1 MAEQKHPRLFNS
13 FVNHI
18 SDNDLTH
25 VEYAAKVEDTQLPV
39 EEQAVSV
46 KTLDPAKE
54 EVSLSQ
60 VFNVVTSPDKKS

>member
-25 VEYAAKVEDTQLPV
+25 VDYAAKVEDSQLPV

-54 EVSLSQ
+54 EV
-60 VFNVVTSPDKKS
+60 